1 MLDCTPHP
9 LPLLMLTCVCV
20 PFPPEYTF
28 SLFCFCLNKPIQKL
42 NITGDDALIR
52 AKGAQAMVKA
62 QNIHC
67 TIVQENALQSRYAR
81 GREAERQRGL
91 DA

>member
-1 MLDCTPHP
+1 M
-9 LPLLMLTCVCV
+9 
-20 PFPPEYTF
+20 
-28 SLFCFCLNKPIQKL
+28 
-42 NITGDDALIR
+42 IR

-81 GREAERQRGL
+81 GREAERQRGTEVERRKGREEQRWRGREADTL
-91 DA
+91 YKLNGFIRFDLFFVPTQHSALTLMFPPL

>member
-1 MLDCTPHP
+1 M
-9 LPLLMLTCVCV
+9 
-20 PFPPEYTF
+20 
-28 SLFCFCLNKPIQKL
+28 
-42 NITGDDALIR
+42 IR

-81 GREAERQRGL
+81 GREAERRRGGKAERNRGTEAERQKGREEQRWRGREADTL
-91 DA
+91 YKLNGFIRFDSSFVHLNTQH

>member
-1 MLDCTPHP
+1 M
-9 LPLLMLTCVCV
+9 
-20 PFPPEYTF
+20 
-28 SLFCFCLNKPIQKL
+28 
-42 NITGDDALIR
+42 IR

-81 GREAERQRGL
+81 GREAERQRDREAERRREKRRGGML
-91 DA
+91 LNTDGFD